1 MGGWMEEKIKSIFS
15 EMEAAH
21 NIKIIYA
28 CEAGSRAWGTASED
42 SDYDVR
48 FIYLHPTN
56 WYLSIEQKRDALEI
70 PLTKELDMVGWDLK
84 KALVLLNK
92 SNPTL
97 LEWLQSRIV
106 YYEKAAIVN
115 ELRLLSR
122 STFSAK
128 TCLYHYLN
136 MAKRNAKGAFN
147 SSNANVK
154 LVLNVVKPLLAC
166 SWIERYHFIPPNE
179 LQNLMNAVL
188 TPSPLRSEIEGL
200 LANKLKKVE
209 EVKTE
214 ELIATQEYVAER
226 MVQLS
231 EYVKALEEDRE
242 NYTEALDHLFQT
254 TLDRVWG

>member
-1 MGGWMEEKIKSIFS
+1 MKEKIKNILS

-21 NIKIIYA
+21 HVKIIYA

-48 FIYLHPTN
+48 FIYIRPKN
-56 WYLSIEQKRDALEI
+56 WYLSIEQKREVLEI
-70 PLTKELDMVGWDLK
+70 PVTKELDMVGWDLR

-97 LEWLQSRIV
+97 LEWLQSSIV
-106 YYEKAAIVN
+106 YYEKDAIVN

-147 SSNANVK
+147 SPNANVK

-166 SWIERYHFIPPNE
+166 SWIEKYHSIPPNE
-179 LQNLMNAVL
+179 LQHFIDGVL
-188 TPSPLRSEIEGL
+188 TPSPLRSEIDEL

-209 EVKTE
+209 EVKRE

-242 NYTEALDHLFQT
+242 NYTEALDQFFQS
-254 TLDRVWG
+254 TLDRVWD

>member
-1 MGGWMEEKIKSIFS
+1 MKEKIKNILS

-21 NIKIIYA
+21 HIKIIYA
-28 CEAGSRAWGTASED
+28 CEAGSRAWGTASSD

-48 FIYLHPTN
+48 FIYIHPIN
-56 WYLSIEQKRDALEI
+56 WYLSIEQKREVLEF
-70 PLTKELDMVGWDLK
+70 PVTKELDMVGWDLR
-84 KALVLLNK
+84 KALALLNK

-97 LEWLQSRIV
+97 LEWLQSSIV
-106 YYEKAAIVN
+106 YYEKDEIVN
-115 ELRLLSR
+115 ELRLLSH

-136 MAKRNAKGAFN
+136 MAKRNVKGAFN
-147 SSNANVK
+147 SPSANVK

-166 SWIERYHFIPPNE
+166 SWIEKNHSIPPNQ
-179 LQNLMNAVL
+179 LQHLMNAEL
-188 TPSPLRSEIEGL
+188 TPSPLRSEIDGL

-226 MVQLS
+226 IVQLS
-231 EYVKALEEDRE
+231 DYIKALEEDKQ
-242 NYTEALDHLFQT
+242 NFTEALDQFFQT
-254 TLDRVWG
+254 TLGKIWN